1 MSNCTGAATPTVE
14 LVSAEVSRDP
24 DTALERPTDAQV
36 SAVHV
41 FDGGGSVF
49 PHELLELWRLRLCGE
64 EKGEETAQSYPFID
78 AGVRLERECRQLR
91 PSFSRGGYDEF
102 RHARAEVLSW

>member
-49 PHELLELWRLRLCGE
+49 PHELSVFWRLRLSGE
-64 EKGEETAQSYPFID
+64 EKGEKRIRPCLLLSLKV
-78 AGVRLERECRQLR
+78 GSERERRQLR
-91 PSFSRGGYDEF
+91 PSSSRG
-102 RHARAEVLSW
+102 